1 MKWTGVFPAVTTQ
14 FKQDGTLDLD
24 ATQVGIER
32 LIDGGVSGLV
42 MMGMVGEN
50 SSLRSDEKLRVLR
63 AALESSHGRVPVL
76 SGVAEFTSVQGAE
89 YARECEHLKIDGLML
104 FPAIGY
110 KCDADETV
118 AHYRTVAQSSGLPI
132 LIYNNPIGYGVDVT
146 PEVLARLADCPTLV
160 AIKEESY
167 DVRRVTDIHNLLG
180 ERYAVV
186 CGVDDLILESAVLG
200 VVAWVSGM
208 ANVYPNVSV
217 RLLELA
223 AHGQWKEARALY
235 RFLTPIFH
243 LDTKTKLVQYI
254 KLAGQLKGQ
263 GLEWVRAPRLPLFG
277 DEREMVERIVA
288 STNKDLSAFAAQDHL
303 STTATH

>member
-24 ATQVGIER
+24 ATQMCVER

-50 SSLRSDEKLRVLR
+50 SSLRPDEKLRVLR
-63 AALESSHGRVPVL
+63 AALESSRGRVPVL
-76 SGVAEFTSVQGAE
+76 SGVAEFTTTQGAE
-89 YARECEHLKIDGLML
+89 YARECERLRIDGLML

-110 KCDADETV
+110 KCDADEVV
-118 AHYRTVAQSSGLPI
+118 AHYRTVARASGLPI

-146 PEVLARLADCPTLV
+146 PEVLARLADCSTLV

-167 DVRRVTDIHNLLG
+167 DVRRVTDIYNLLG

-186 CGVDDLILESAVLG
+186 CGVDDLVLESAVLG

-208 ANVYPNVSV
+208 ANVYPNESV
-217 RLLELA
+217 RLLELVA
-223 AHGQWKEARALY
+223 DDQWKQARALY
-235 RFLTPIFH
+235 RVLTPIFH
-243 LDTKTKLVQYI
+243 LDTKSKLVQYI

-263 GLEWVRAPRLPLFG
+263 GREWVRAPRLPLTG

-288 STNKDLSAFAAQDHL
+288 TTDQDLSAIAA
-303 STTATH
+303 

>member
-1 MKWTGVFPAVTTQ
+1 MKWTGVLPAVTTQ

-24 ATQVGIER
+24 ATQMCVER

-50 SSLRSDEKLRVLR
+50 SSLRPDEKLRVLR
-63 AALESSHGRVPVL
+63 AALEASRGRVPVL
-76 SGVAEFTSVQGAE
+76 SGVAEFTTEQGAQ
-89 YARECEHLKIDGLML
+89 YACECERLKIDGLML

-118 AHYRTVAQSSGLPI
+118 VHYRTVAKASSLPI

-186 CGVDDLILESAVLG
+186 CGVDDLVLESAVLG

-208 ANVYPNVSV
+208 ANVYPNESV
-217 RLLELA
+217 HLLELVA
-223 AHGQWKEARALY
+223 DDQWKQARALY
-235 RFLTPIFH
+235 RVLTPIFH
-243 LDTKTKLVQYI
+243 LDTRAKLVQYI

-263 GLEWVRAPRLPLFG
+263 GREWVRAPRLPLTG

-288 STNKDLSAFAAQDHL
+288 TTDQDLSAIAA
-303 STTATH
+303 

>member
-1 MKWTGVFPAVTTQ
+1 MKWRGVFPAVTTQ

-24 ATQVGIER
+24 ATQACVER

-50 SSLRSDEKLRVLR
+50 SSLRPDEKLRVLQ
-63 AALESSHGRVPVL
+63 AALESSRGRVPVL
-76 SGVAEFTSVQGAE
+76 SGVAEFTTAQGAQ

-118 AHYRTVAQSSGLPI
+118 AHYRTVAKASSLPI

-146 PEVLARLADCPTLV
+146 PEVLARLADGPTLV

-180 ERYAVV
+180 DRYAVV
-186 CGVDDLILESAVLG
+186 CGVDDLVLESAVLG

-208 ANVYPNVSV
+208 ANVYPNESV
-217 RLLELA
+217 RLLELVA
-223 AHGQWKEARALY
+223 DDQWKQARALY
-235 RFLTPIFH
+235 RVLTPIFH
-243 LDTKTKLVQYI
+243 LDTRAKLVQYI

-263 GLEWVRAPRLPLFG
+263 GREWVRAPRLPLTG
-277 DEREMVERIVA
+277 DEREMVEHIVA
-288 STNKDLSAFAAQDHL
+288 TTEQHLAAFVA
-303 STTATH
+303 